1 MTEIT
6 MKTIQ
11 IDVTPLLPPKPMEVV
26 LQHLDRLGEDEVL
39 EVAND
44 LPFIHLLPKLAEMG
58 FDHKLEQ
65 LAEKSF
71 LLKVWRRGSGPPR

>member
-1 MTEIT
+1 M
-6 MKTIQ
+6 
-11 IDVTPLLPPKPMEVV
+11 
-26 LQHLDRLGEDEVL
+26 L

-58 FDHKLEQ
+58 FDHKPEQ

-71 LLKVWRRGSGPPR
+71 LLKVWRRGSGPPG